1 MRSGT
6 RTNAAAGRV
15 MVSAA
20 MATAVL
26 LAACGSPSQPSP
38 SATATAAPT
47 PSASPSGQPLDL
59 KPILH
64 GLLDRNGVPPLA
76 YVQSLAGFVVNV
88 HWSALQ
94 PAQGGPLAPDNAIDQ
109 AITTVRTLNSTYHL
123 DLGLKLRV
131 LAGVW
136 APNWAKDLDG
146 QPIQLINPQNG
157 AEGTIGRFWSSAF
170 GLAYDQFEGLLAAK
184 YDNVPEVSE
193 VTITRCTTF
202 YDEPLIRDS
211 GYKPN
216 DTALLAAGFTV
227 AADENCQRQEIDEAT
242 VWQHTHS
249 DLAFNPYEVV
259 NAEGFVSTD
268 EPFTESLMEYCRQVL
283 GTACV
288 LENNSLRDPP
298 LQGYLTM
305 YASMEA
311 LGQPLAF
318 QTATASRVGSLDNTL
333 TYALGLGADSVEL
346 PGGYESLG
354 TPATFAS
361 TTHALANNLSS

>member
-1 MRSGT
+1 ML
-6 RTNAAAGRV
+6 A
-15 MVSAA
+15 AA
-20 MATAVL
+20 MATAML
-26 LAACGSPSQPSP
+26 LAACGSPPHPSP
-38 SATATAAPT
+38 SARATAAPT
-47 PSASPSGQPLDL
+47 PSSSPSGPPIDL

-64 GLLDRNGVPPLA
+64 GLLDRNGVPPVA
-76 YVQSLAGFVVNV
+76 YVQSLGGFVVNV
-88 HWSALQ
+88 HWSDLQ
-94 PAQGGPLAPDNAIDQ
+94 PVQGGPLAPDNAIDH
-109 AITTVRTLNSTYHL
+109 AITTVRSLNSTYHM

-136 APNWAKDLDG
+136 APSWAKG
-146 QPIQLINPQNG
+146 TGGPPIQLINPQNG
-157 AEGTIGRFWSSAF
+157 AAGTIGRFWTSAF
-170 GLAYDQFEGLLAAK
+170 GQAYDQFESLLAAK
-184 YDNVPEVSE
+184 YDNVPEIRE

-202 YDEPLIRDS
+202 YDEPFIRDS
-211 GYKPN
+211 GYLPN

-227 AADENCQRQEIDEAT
+227 TADESCQRQEIAEAT

-249 DLAFNPYEVV
+249 DIAFNPYEVV
-259 NAEGFVSTD
+259 NAAGFVTTD
-268 EPFTESLMEYCRQVL
+268 EPFTESMMEYCRQLL

-305 YASMEA
+305 YASMEI

-318 QTATASRVGSLDNTL
+318 QTATASRVGSLENTL

-354 TPATFAS
+354 TPASFAF
-361 TTHALANNLSS
+361 TTHALAGNLPA